1 LDDKFVRVH
10 ERHLKRTLPKEKR
23 QIMESVMNM
32 PGFTWTNEK
41 YLMMILEK
49 IQ

>member
-10 ERHLKRTLPKEKR
+10 ERHLKRTLSKEKR